1 VKRLKN
7 SDFPLKNHVL
17 AFGGQVQHSRCRA
30 VANIQN
36 GCIRFVGF
44 ASAKVG

>member
-1 VKRLKN
+1 LKN
-7 SDFPLKNHVL
+7 YVL
-17 AFGGQVQHSRCRA
+17 AFGGQVQHSRRRA

-36 GCIRFVGF
+36 GCTRFVGL